1 MFSKHKD
8 SASTLD
14 QALVMIS
21 PPTFISRA
29 TSSSVC
35 IKRVSDHL
43 RFRFPFS
50 LRDRV
55 LNSRWL
61 WIFYS
66 QEFFLKGYCWFW
78 QPLLCRR
85 LLNIIGLPLKTR
97 HFQTKLGQVVFKL
110 KKPKVPVVH
119 FILISLNWRY
129 NLLLQKVARESCNS
143 WKSEQQVLSTG
154 LCQFGAFLL
163 LFRVFHG
170 THIFKFAASP
180 VMNN

>member
-1 MFSKHKD
+1 
-8 SASTLD
+8 
-14 QALVMIS
+14 MIS

-50 LRDRV
+50 LRDTV

-97 HFQTKLGQVVFKL
+97 HFQTQLGQVVFKL
-110 KKPKVPVVH
+110 KKLKVPVDQSSKLKQGLLRKRT
-119 FILISLNWRY
+119 ILHCCAWKLGRPLRLSKNRLWKRPKSGRFLPVFKVKKPVLIPAISTY
-129 NLLLQKVARESCNS
+129 
-143 WKSEQQVLSTG
+143 LS
-154 LCQFGAFLL
+154 A
-163 LFRVFHG
+163 
-170 THIFKFAASP
+170 
-180 VMNN
+180 